1 MTARTLLPYFS
12 GTSNIVVPLRQSE
25 YPPEFRGASRLTY
38 YASLFSSLEVNAT
51 FYKLPKGA
59 TVRKWSESVP
69 DGFRFT
75 FKVPK
80 TVTHAKG
87 FQFASED
94 IERFAEVVAEAGD
107 KRGCLLL
114 QLPPSA
120 KRERHEELEGVLQSL
135 SEEAPGWTL
144 AVELRDNSWY
154 ERSVYRLL
162 QHYQAVLVS
171 HDMPASATPPVQL
184 SERSVYLRYHGPE
197 GGYRG
202 SYPDEFLAGEADRI
216 AGWLKDGR
224 EVYAYFNN
232 TMGAALANLQTL
244 NALVAQ
250 RTDAR

>member
-1 MTARTLLPYFS
+1 MSLLASFPYFS
-12 GTSNIVVPLRQSE
+12 GTSNIVVPCKQSE
-25 YPPEFRGASRLTY
+25 YPPEFRGASRLTF
-38 YASLFSSLEVNAT
+38 YASLCSSLEVNAT
-51 FYKLPKGA
+51 FYKLPKAA
-59 TVRKWSESVP
+59 TVRNWAESVP
-69 DGFRFT
+69 AGFRFT

-87 FQFASED
+87 FQFANED

-120 KRERHEELEGVLQSL
+120 KRDRYEELEGMLQSL

-154 ERSVYRLL
+154 EQAVYRMLR
-162 QHYQAVLVS
+162 HYNAVLVT

-184 SERSVYLRYHGPE
+184 SGRTVYLRYHGPE

-216 AGWLKDGR
+216 AGWLKEGR

-232 TMGAALANLQTL
+232 TMGAALVNLQTL

-250 RTDAR
+250 RAGGR